1 MLGTES
7 FEMEE
12 ERPSYLDDLA
22 APSTNKIKSNKMG
35 ENAMGEI
42 Q

>member
-12 ERPSYLDDLA
+12 ERPSYLDDVVT
-22 APSTNKIKSNKMG
+22 PSANKVQKDKIG
-35 ENAMGEI
+35 EMDFG
-42 Q
+42 QV